1 MKYNGYQKIA
11 YLHKNNFKSNS
22 KVLNKYN
29 IRNNYSLVRISAL
42 GAHHDLNQKQ
52 INFETVLK
60 IVNELKKYGSV
71 YISSEEKIFL
81 LFWKNIA

>member
-1 MKYNGYQKIA
+1 MAIKRLLTSIRIILKVIN
-11 YLHKNNFKSNS
+11 

-60 IVNELKKYGSV
+60 
-71 YISSEEKIFL
+71 L
-81 LFWKNIA
+81 LMN